1 MTKKSYCKANS
12 PILFF
17 WFQFQH
23 HQLHRMWRPADQ
35 KSDQNFNPEN
45 RIARRCHEETNESGK
60 NFKTEKVE
68 EKR

>member
-1 MTKKSYCKANS
+1 
-12 PILFF
+12 
-17 WFQFQH
+17 
-23 HQLHRMWRPADQ
+23 MWRPADQ